1 MMRLRRASV
10 NATLSLLAWTATVS
24 AECAWVLWRWDL
36 TGTSRKDEKETWT
49 PSKAVY
55 SQEQCQNRE
64 FYENTT
70 YPKYR
75 ETLPIEQRVGHDRS
89 WLCLPSGADRHR
101 LTKLMVHRAK
111 AGCGWVLW
119 QQEVWHP
126 TKDNETITWLPLGG
140 GTPRWRVRRSR
151 TSKTVL

>member
-1 MMRLRRASV
+1 MSARGKPAIIRLRRASV
-10 NATLSLLAWTATVS
+10 IATLSLLAWTATVS

-64 FYENTT
+64 FYQNIT

-75 ETLPIEQRVGHDRS
+75 ETLPIEQRVGRDRS
-89 WLCLPSGADRHR
+89 WLCLALWGRSAPPHEVDGPSREGKLRLGA
-101 LTKLMVHRAK
+101 LA
-111 AGCGWVLW
+111 AGSLASD
-119 QQEVWHP
+119 E
-126 TKDNETITWLPLGG
+126 
-140 GTPRWRVRRSR
+140 R
-151 TSKTVL
+151 